1 MFHKGIVIM
10 TIANADNKNIDLWI
24 HSWLISRSNMNKA
37 LCPHN
42 GFFQVSNADPNK
54 NPVATTRPMNVN
66 NRNED
71 AVENR
76 KF

>member
-1 MFHKGIVIM
+1 MFHKGIVII

-54 NPVATTRPMNVN
+54 KPEATTRPMKVN

-71 AVENR
+71 ALEKR
-76 KF
+76 KP